1 MKVRVIPLSEHHDS
15 FSAEDIEIWE
25 VTRYPSALTSMS
37 SENVS
42 SPFNS
47 SSSSSCSSS
56 SSKELEIRS
65 WGQVEVVEV
74 VLRGIPLQVKQE
86 LDGVIGS
93 VVWPSSV
100 IASRF
105 SLAFALLLVNGIYRF
120 L

>member
-1 MKVRVIPLSEHHDS
+1 MIPLGEHHDS

-47 SSSSSCSSS
+47 SSSSSSSS
-56 SSKELEIRS
+56 GKELEIRS